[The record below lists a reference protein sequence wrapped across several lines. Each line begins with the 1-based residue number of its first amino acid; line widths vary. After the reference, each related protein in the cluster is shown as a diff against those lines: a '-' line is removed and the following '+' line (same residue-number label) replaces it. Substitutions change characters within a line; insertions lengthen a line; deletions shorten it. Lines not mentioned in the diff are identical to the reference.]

1 MGPTGHIAE
10 PQTTE
15 EHDEVTKNAKIVLGY
30 RLFLM
35 RSTVFF
41 FNYHKIASSSTP
53 RLVARWVSSTP
64 LKGKNSIVARL
75 GNSFS
80 EPML

>member
-1 MGPTGHIAE
+1 MHYRAAQDNCRLIMGPSGHIAE

-15 EHDEVTKNAKIVLGY
+15 EHDEVTKNAKNILGY

-41 FNYHKIASSSTP
+41 FSIRLKFYYPAVTYAASQHQR
-53 RLVARWVSSTP
+53 RL
-64 LKGKNSIVARL
+64 
-75 GNSFS
+75 F
-80 EPML
+80 